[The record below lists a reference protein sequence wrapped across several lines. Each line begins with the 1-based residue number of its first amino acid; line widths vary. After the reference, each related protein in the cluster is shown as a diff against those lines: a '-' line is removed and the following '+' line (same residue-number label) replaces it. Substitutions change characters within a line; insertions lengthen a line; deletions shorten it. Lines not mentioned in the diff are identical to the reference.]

1 MKVTLEKLPAS
12 QIGFDIQ
19 VEGAKSQAIYD
30 RIVKDL
36 TKTMQVPGFRKG
48 KAPTQLVLRQV
59 GTQRLKVNVL
69 EELLEKTLTEALSEH
84 KEVKDKA
91 LGGFELITDM
101 ETLVLSF
108 TPGQE
113 LSFKAAIDVEPEV
126 TLAKYQDF
134 VVKVEE
140 IKPDL
145 TEVDRTLREFQ
156 VRKSTI
162 VPIED
167 RAVELN
173 DVVTVDLQVLDR
185 ETGEVLPEAGEDD
198 FQLEVDEK
206 AFIPEVVQAVIGAA
220 IDQVVEV
227 ESVFPDEY
235 YPEEYVGKEI
245 KYVITIKSIK
255 GRELA
260 ALDDEFAQSISD
272 TDTIAELRELLE
284 KRVID
289 QAESKTQANK
299 ERAVLEALTAEL
311 EVELPASLV
320 QQELEYLVRQQASY
334 LEERIDPS
342 MVKQLFT
349 RELIEEMRRLN
360 LPEAINRLRRKVA
373 LDEIASRENLTVD
386 QAVLNERVANTLEA
400 LKDQNIDRSRLTS
413 MISEEMMT
421 EAAIAWLIEHS
432 QIELVEQGSL
442 TPAAEPLESIS
453 PATDEA
459 VVDESVVTVDA
470 ISVDATSVDATS
482 VEDTSVDA

>member
-84 KEVKDKA
+84 QEIKDKA

-113 LSFKAAIDVEPEV
+113 ISFKAAIDVEPEV

-134 VVKVEE
+134 AVQAEE
-140 IKPDL
+140 IKADL
-145 TEVDRTLREFQ
+145 TEIDRTLREFQ
-156 VRKSTI
+156 VRKSTL
-162 VPIED
+162 VPVED

-173 DVVTVDLQVLDR
+173 DVVTVDLKVLDR
-185 ETGEVLPEAGEDD
+185 ATGEVLPDAGEDD

-235 YPEEYVGKEI
+235 SPEEYVGKEI

-255 GRELA
+255 SRELP

-272 TDTIAELRELLE
+272 KETIAELREMLE
-284 KRVID
+284 KRAID
-289 QAESKTQANK
+289 EAESKTQANK
-299 ERAVLEALTAEL
+299 ERAVLDALTAEL

-349 RELIEEMRRLN
+349 KELIGEMRRLN
-360 LPEAINRLRRKVA
+360 LPEAITRLRRKVA
-373 LDEIASRENLTVD
+373 LDQIANQENLTVD
-386 QAVLNERVANTLEA
+386 QASLNERVANTLEA

-432 QIELVEQGSL
+432 QIELVEKGSL
-442 TPAAEPLESIS
+442 TAAEPLESIA
-453 PATDEA
+453 PAIDDA
-459 VVDESVVTVDA
+459 DVVTVE
-470 ISVDATSVDATS
+470 ATSVDA
-482 VEDTSVDA
+482 